1 MTSEE
6 FKNTQLPDSPGVYR
20 FIDSR
25 RVILYIGRATS
36 LRDRVRSYFGKDLIE
51 ERGPAFVDMVVRA
64 DHLEW
69 SETSNVLEAIILE
82 ANLIKKFQPY
92 YNTKEKDNKS
102 YYFVV
107 VTDEEYPRVFLERG
121 RTIDAHASGGG
132 EGARVDYKIKALF
145 GPYPS
150 GPLIREGLR
159 LLRRIFPFRS
169 GKTKNKER
177 DRFYEMLGLQHKTEG
192 QALSGYQRM
201 IDDFC
206 QVMNGEWSSLLGD
219 LKLRMDEYVQG
230 EEFEEAARIR
240 NMIWS
245 LEHIHDVTLIKSET
259 KENQVRSIRIE
270 AYDVAHM
277 SGKSMVGVM
286 VVLENGEPQKSEYR
300 KFHIRGIESSNDPA
314 ALSQVLARRFRHREW
329 RIPNIMV
336 CDGNEVQRG
345 IGEEAKSAFRIDSAV
360 VSVVKDERHQPRDI
374 LGDQHVIDSWR
385 DAILLAN
392 AEAHRYA
399 LQFHKVTRNKNFIRE

>member
-1 MTSEE
+1 MTLLD
-6 FKNTQLPDSPGVYR
+6 FKNTELPDAPGVYR
-20 FIDSR
+20 FVDTAG
-25 RVILYIGRATS
+25 VILYVGRATS
-36 LRDRVRSYFGKDLIE
+36 LRDRVRSYFGRELIH
-51 ERGPAFVDMVVRA
+51 ERGPALVDMVVRA
-64 DHLEW
+64 HHIEW
-69 SETSNVLEAIILE
+69 TETSSVLEAVIVE
-82 ANLIKKFQPY
+82 ANLIKKLQPY

-102 YYFVV
+102 YYYVV

-121 RTIDAHASGGG
+121 RSLQYDNESGYAVRAS
-132 EGARVDYKIKALF
+132 F
-145 GPYPS
+145 GPYPN
-150 GPLIREGLR
+150 GPIIREGLR

-169 GKTKNKER
+169 GKTKNPQR
-177 DRFYEMLGLQHKTEG
+177 DRFYEMLGLQQSTSVDARSSYHI
-192 QALSGYQRM
+192 M

-206 QVMNGEWSSLLGD
+206 RVMEGQWGALIDD
-219 LKLRMDEYVQG
+219 LTLRMTAASQHEH
-230 EEFEEAARIR
+230 FEDALRLR

-245 LEHIHDVTLIKSET
+245 LQHIRDVSLIKSED
-259 KENQVRSIRIE
+259 KENRVRSIRIE

-314 ALSQVLARRFRHREW
+314 ALSQILARRFRHREW
-329 RIPNIMV
+329 RMPNIMV
-336 CDGNEVQRG
+336 CDGNQVQLN
-345 IGEEAKSAFRIDSAV
+345 IGEEAKNAFRIDAAV

-374 LGDQHVIDSWR
+374 LGDRHVIDSWR

-399 LQFHKVTRNKNFIRE
+399 LGFHKKTRDKNFIPDKKSPE